1 MALDA
6 KVYFKDNR
14 LKGFKIEEHI
24 HEEIFEKNT
33 VWKSYKQLSKISDY
47 YLYGLK
53 MNKNDFLQFIEEWEE
68 YSKWISE
75 PLKIEYEKV
84 LMELK
89 GIFNSSEINYVKFL
103 GD

>member
-6 KVYFKDNR
+6 KVYFKDNTV
-14 LKGFKIEEHI
+14 KGFNIEEHI

-53 MNKNDFLQFIEEWEE
+53 MDKNDFLQFIEEWEE
-68 YSKWISE
+68 YSKWISV
-75 PLKIEYEKV
+75 PLRNEYEKV
-84 LMELK
+84 LMDLK
-89 GIFNSSEINYVKFL
+89 SIFNLNEINFVKFL